1 MECGSSVQR
10 IRTTTGIDNLI
21 ASKRASM
28 DCWTFCIVQETGTH
42 FSQGLK
48 GRSVT
53 LNLMTTNTRLPLQ
66 AVQSPAAAKVTGH
79 TQSVD
84 VCLFE
89 ITSSL

>member
-1 MECGSSVQR
+1 
-10 IRTTTGIDNLI
+10 
-21 ASKRASM
+21 
-28 DCWTFCIVQETGTH
+28 
-42 FSQGLK
+42 
-48 GRSVT
+48 